1 MTIRPVVRIGS
12 CWTSVIV
19 VVEGPSAAGKTTWCR
34 RHARRWLPEPG
45 PWPMARVLAYQRSR
59 WREALRA
66 DAAGEVVV
74 LDGDPFKLYYPYAQ
88 RWLGEITTGD
98 WDSEVARAR
107 RLVAAGDRGL
117 ADLVLYADPGAAEL
131 ARRRDGDPTRS
142 RRNFAR
148 HTAMRPAF
156 RRWYEAVASLD
167 PARVVWSH
175 PDAGLTEDLLAVGRR
190 DPRSGA
196 GLFGRLLTALEPPPP
211 G

>member
-1 MTIRPVVRIGS
+1 M
-12 CWTSVIV
+12 
-19 VVEGPSAAGKTTWCR
+19 E
-34 RHARRWLPEPG
+34 
-45 PWPMARVLAYQRSR
+45 RVLAYQRSR

-74 LDGDPFKLYYPYAQ
+74 LDGDPFKLYYPYAR
-88 RWLGEITTGD
+88 RWLGEITAGD
-98 WDSEVARAR
+98 WESEVARVR
-107 RLVAAGDRGL
+107 PLVAAGNHGL
-117 ADLVLYADPGAAEL
+117 ADLVLYADPGAPEL
-131 ARRRDGDPTRS
+131 ARRRDGDPTRT

-156 RRWYEAVASLD
+156 RRWYAAVASLD

-175 PDAGLTEDLLAVGRR
+175 PAGGLTDDLLAVGRR

-196 GLFGRLLTALEPPPP
+196 VLFDRLLRALEPPPP

>member
-1 MTIRPVVRIGS
+1 M
-12 CWTSVIV
+12 IV

-45 PWPMARVLAYQRSR
+45 RWPRERVLAYQRWR
-59 WREALRA
+59 GREALQA

-98 WDSEVARAR
+98 WEAEVARAR
-107 RLVAAGDRGL
+107 PLVAAGDHGL

-131 ARRRDGDPTRS
+131 ARRRESDPTRT

-175 PDAGLTEDLLAVGRR
+175 PDGGLTEELLAVGRR

-196 GLFGRLLTALEPPPP
+196 GLFDRLLRALAAPPP

>member
-1 MTIRPVVRIGS
+1 M
-12 CWTSVIV
+12 IV

-34 RHARRWLPEPG
+34 RHADRWLPEPG
-45 PWPMARVLAYQRSR
+45 RWPMDEVLAYQRGR
-59 WREALRA
+59 WREAVR
-66 DAAGEVVV
+66 DDVAGEVVI
-74 LDGDPFKLYYPYAQ
+74 LDGDPFKLYYAYAQ
-88 RWLGEITTGD
+88 RCLGEITDHG
-98 WDSEVARAR
+98 WAAEVARVR
-107 RLVAAGDRGL
+107 PLVAGGDHGL
-117 ADLVLYADPGAAEL
+117 ADLILYADPGEAEL
-131 ARRRDGDPTRS
+131 ARRRDRDAART

-175 PDAGLTEDLLAVGRR
+175 PARGLTDDLPAIGRR

-196 GLFGRLLTALEPPPP
+196 DVFDRLLTALGPPPP